1 MHRRTQRDD
10 SGRDN
15 NPLRALIEALAAQAD
30 RLTAALK
37 QVADEAFIETTD
49 GRRRF
54 RFRPGDR
61 FGRETDASG
70 RHREGDPGGG
80 PVDEEP

>member
-1 MHRRTQRDD
+1 MHRRTQRDGSGHD
-10 SGRDN
+10 S
-15 NPLRALIEALAAQAD
+15 NPLRALVEALAAQAD
-30 RLTAALK
+30 RLMAALK
-37 QVADEAFIETTD
+37 RIADEAFIETAD

-54 RFRPGDR
+54 RFRPGER

-70 RHREGDPGGG
+70 RHRHDGPDGN